1 VKISKSEN
9 DSNSKKR
16 ARGNDMKSKKK
27 EHDDSSDDDDEKKNN
42 RTQRLKEYDD
52 SDLDIIEI
60 LEDDEDIQIV
70 YDRKKYMS
78 FD

>member
-1 VKISKSEN
+1 
-9 DSNSKKR
+9 
-16 ARGNDMKSKKK
+16 MKSKKK
-27 EHDDSSDDDDEKKNN
+27 EHDDSSDDDDKKKNN

-60 LEDDEDIQIV
+60 LEDDKDIQIV
-70 YDRKKYMS
+70 YDRKKYIQ